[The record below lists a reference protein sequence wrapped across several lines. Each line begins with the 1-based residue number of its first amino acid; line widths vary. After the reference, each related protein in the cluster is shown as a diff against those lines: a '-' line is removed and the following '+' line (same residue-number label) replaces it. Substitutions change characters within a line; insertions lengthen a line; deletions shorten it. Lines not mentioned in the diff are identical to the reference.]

1 MICDFLIHNPSI
13 PYTGA
18 DKLSREDFRCYMT
31 RCLEK
36 GLLKGYTI
44 EQIMSAWDRVEEF
57 EKEAERLFMAP
68 RDIKDDKTGGP
79 TADPR

>member
-1 MICDFLIHNPSI
+1 
-13 PYTGA
+13 
-18 DKLSREDFRCYMT
+18 MT

-36 GLLKGYTI
+36 GLLKGCTI

-57 EKEAERLFMAP
+57 EKEAERRFMAP
-68 RDIKDDKTGGP
+68 RDLKDDKTGGP